1 MKTGMENIVFLI
13 VKNVISICGVGGVFW
28 VCSFGFFFF
37 FSFFPIQNSEI
48 LRLTVSSF

>member
-28 VCSFGFFFF
+28 VCGFFF
-37 FSFFPIQNSEI
+37 FFPIQNSEI